1 MVTHEDIARLRRCI
15 ELAEEA
21 AAAGNPPFGA
31 LLADA
36 QGTVLHE
43 ERNQI
48 TSGDRTLHPELA
60 LARWA
65 SLHLSADQRAAAT
78 VYTSDEHCPM
88 CAGAHGWVGLGRIV
102 YAVSAEQLTGWY
114 AEWGVHRSNVRI
126 VPIGNI
132 LSGVTV
138 DGPVP
143 ELTDVVRALQLRFF
157 GPQATRHIHR

>member
-1 MVTHEDIARLRRCI
+1 MVTREDIIRLRRCI

-21 AAAGNPPFGA
+21 LAAGNPPFGA

-36 QGTVLHE
+36 DGKVLHE

-48 TSGDRTLHPELA
+48 TSGDLTLHPELA

-65 SLHLSADQRAAAT
+65 SMHLDATRRAAAT

-88 CAGAHGWVGLGRIV
+88 CAGAHGWAGLGRIV
-102 YAVSAEQLTGWY
+102 YAVSAAELTRWY
-114 AEWGVHRSNVRI
+114 VEWGIHRSNVRT
-126 VPIGNI
+126 VPIHNI
-132 LSGVTV
+132 LEGTTV

-143 ELTDVVRALQLRFF
+143 ELADAVRELQRRFF
-157 GPQATRHIHR
+157 MPSGHPTAPG